1 MSFLHIPS
9 KATATV
15 SKSVHT
21 ILTFLPK
28 NVRALDIACD
38 LTEFL
43 PPPLHLYSNDAV
55 DFCGTNH
62 NILLMIRL
70 LILAAFGI
78 AIGMFISKLLSK
90 KRDDDVIDGEVVD
103 ADERPNKPSLL
114 PVLLLGAVVAGV
126 VLFVLPRFGISV
138 MGLLQKLLAFLP
150 LIRGF
155 LPF

>member
-1 MSFLHIPS
+1 MTLSARSRSF
-9 KATATV
+9 
-15 SKSVHT
+15 
-21 ILTFLPK
+21 
-28 NVRALDIACD
+28 C
-38 LTEFL
+38 
-43 PPPLHLYSNDAV
+43 PPLNLYSIDAV

-62 NILLMIRL
+62 NLLLMIRL

-90 KRDDDVIDGEVVD
+90 KRDDDVIEGEVID
-103 ADERPNKPSLL
+103 ADERPNNPSLL
-114 PVLLLGAVVAGV
+114 PVLLLGAVIAGV